1 MYIFRLEKLLY
12 FEDYRFLDVS
22 FFSLKTNLMD
32 FFWKKT
38 QNLRILSDH

>member
-32 FFWKKT
+32 FFKKK
-38 QNLRILSDH
+38 NPELKDSL